1 MAKAGGE
8 ILRKR
13 SIFAVCGAVI
23 LILMTVSITPAV
35 HAQPVVSMQ
44 RELENKMNNMDL
56 EKAKRDMNLT
66 LVFQKGIRDLSC
78 GVWIEQQA
86 ITDDVIPEKIL
97 IDLNPFSKVK
107 KLELKNADFEQPY

>member
-1 MAKAGGE
+1 MYKLEISPKAFEFISEKGKDKFKNRYAIIIADTTCCGG
-8 ILRKR
+8 IL
-13 SIFAVCGAVI
+13 SV
-23 LILMTVSITPAV
+23 
-35 HAQPVVSMQ
+35 
-44 RELENKMNNMDL
+44 ELMDL